1 MAGLT
6 NVISRHRLMRGWVE
20 AAGEPTTNTESWQ
33 GGGPRSLD
41 GWHAAL
47 EGGPR
52 TFRLRLLYQ
61 NSVRHGCRVY
71 TYICIYI
78 ITIRKIIIRLRHYV
92 MSYFVK
98 WYCILHGVLV
108 YLPCYFTMCMA
119 AQDKQEKQHVK
130 AATTT

>member
-47 EGGPR
+47 EGARGLSACGFSIK
-52 TFRLRLLYQ
+52 TAYDMVVVYIHI
-61 NSVRHGCRVY
+61 SV
-71 TYICIYI
+71 YI
-78 ITIRKIIIRLRHYV
+78 
-92 MSYFVK
+92 
-98 WYCILHGVLV
+98 
-108 YLPCYFTMCMA
+108 
-119 AQDKQEKQHVK
+119 
-130 AATTT
+130 